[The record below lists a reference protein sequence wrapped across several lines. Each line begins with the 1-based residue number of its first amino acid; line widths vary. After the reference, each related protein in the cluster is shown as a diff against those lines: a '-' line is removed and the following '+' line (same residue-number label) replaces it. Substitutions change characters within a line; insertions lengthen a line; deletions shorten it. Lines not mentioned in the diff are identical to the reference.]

1 MPKKI
6 VLEIVNFDNS
16 AIAVEI
22 PNFEKKPYLDVQLAP
37 GQVLLQ
43 STKES
48 PLKLEIP
55 IIFTPRVIKKYTE
68 VIRFDFNGLYTIDV
82 TVTGEGIPMQLELV
96 DPDQAIVDFGIVSV
110 GADITKTVQLINK
123 SKKPV
128 TFSLAPSNSDSF
140 KKCCLAVTPDKEVT
154 LKPREVI
161 PVEIRY
167 TPKNRMPNFDHE
179 VLLSIKDNES
189 RQLI

>member
-110 GADITKTVQLINK
+110 GADITKTV
-123 SKKPV
+123 
-128 TFSLAPSNSDSF
+128 
-140 KKCCLAVTPDKEVT
+140 
-154 LKPREVI
+154 
-161 PVEIRY
+161 
-167 TPKNRMPNFDHE
+167 
-179 VLLSIKDNES
+179 
-189 RQLI
+189 